1 MLCNLDELAEN
12 LKTLISEMSEIH
24 NKIVNPIEAKKNN
37 AAHSFLIKLPK
48 IILLVKV
55 CPYLEI
61 KDINNLSTSCVGM
74 RRIIYSP
81 IGWKILTYFHTPYPI
96 QIKYETRG

>member
-12 LKTLISEMSEIH
+12 LKTLISEISEIH

-37 AAHSFLIKLPK
+37 AAHSLLIKIPK

-61 KDINNLSTSCVGM
+61 KDINHLSTVCVGM
-74 RRIIYSP
+74 RRIIYGP
-81 IGWKILTYFHTPYPI
+81 IGWKLQSYFHTPYPI
-96 QIKYETRG
+96 QIKY